1 MKMKKGFKYSYLF
14 FLTIISIIF
23 LVIER
28 NHDCSG
34 EGCTIC
40 LLATIIKY
48 VTNILLV
55 LTLVPILKEKF
66 QVLFDIAYSNI
77 IDKED
82 NKEENNECAYNYFNE
97 ESNLVTFGVKIQ

>member
-1 MKMKKGFKYSYLF
+1 MKMKRNFKYFYLS
-14 FLTIISIIF
+14 LLAILSIVF
-23 LVIER
+23 LVIEY

-40 LLATIIKY
+40 LFATTIKY
-48 VTNILLV
+48 ITNILLA

-82 NKEENNECAYNYFNE
+82 NKEENNECVYNYINKNN
-97 ESNLVTFGVKIQ
+97 NLVTFGVKIQ